1 MSRIAAV
8 ALAVS
13 AMTSGMP
20 RYKAAGT
27 GICGRCRGKKFDL
40 FTKQRSA
47 RKCPACK
54 GTGSVG
60 VGGTKR

>member
-1 MSRIAAV
+1 MSRATAFAAAA
-8 ALAVS
+8 ALIRSVKPA
-13 AMTSGMP
+13 
-20 RYKAAGT
+20 T

-40 FTKQRSA
+40 FTTKRSC

-54 GTGSVG
+54 GTGSVS

>member
-1 MSRIAAV
+1 VSRIAAV
-8 ALAVS
+8 AVAVS
-13 AMTSGMP
+13 MMTSGVP
-20 RYKAAGT
+20 GYKAAGT
-27 GICGRCRGKKFDL
+27 GLCGRCRGKKFDV
-40 FTKQRSA
+40 FTKQRSC